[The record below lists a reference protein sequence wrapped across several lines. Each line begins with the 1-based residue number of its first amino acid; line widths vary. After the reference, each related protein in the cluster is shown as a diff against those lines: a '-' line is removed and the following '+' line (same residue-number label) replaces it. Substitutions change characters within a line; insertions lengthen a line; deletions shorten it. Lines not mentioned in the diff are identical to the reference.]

1 MADGIDWGVGPVNY
15 AAATPQRIDWSALTG
30 KQQQQQRRQPG
41 QPLDISPQGPGGP
54 SYVDRLRY
62 WLSGMSPQPAVANPN
77 PPVSTPVGEPGPGP
91 TPSPASTVAPT
102 ALTPETMDDYLL
114 RRYGTVGSDYWAP
127 GPSGWEPRQAGGPV
141 APIPY
146 VQAGGGVPGYAGRL
160 MNPMGSVRSGPGRTA
175 ADAAATS
182 SAISP
187 MPGAVPGMAAP
198 GTPLPMPPAGYFT
211 PRQAGGPVAPAGHV
225 LLLPVSHDPFA

>member
-15 AAATPQRIDWSALTG
+15 AAGTPQRIDWSALTG
-30 KQQQQQRRQPG
+30 KPQQQQRRQPG
-41 QPLDISPQGPGGP
+41 QPLDISPTGPGGP

-62 WLSGMSPQPAVANPN
+62 WLSGMSPQPTAPNPN
-77 PPVSTPVGEPGPGP
+77 PPVSTPVGEAGPGP
-91 TPSPASTVAPT
+91 TPSPAPTV
-102 ALTPETMDDYLL
+102 LTPETMDEYLL

-141 APIPY
+141 AP
-146 VQAGGGVPGYAGRL
+146 
-160 MNPMGSVRSGPGRTA
+160 MGSVRSGPGRTA

-187 MPGAVPGMAAP
+187 MPGAIP
-198 GTPLPMPPAGYFT
+198 GTPLPMPPAGAFPNAV
-211 PRQAGGPVAPAGHV
+211 PRQGGGPVAPAGHV
-225 LLLPVSHDPFA
+225 LLIPVDYDPFQ